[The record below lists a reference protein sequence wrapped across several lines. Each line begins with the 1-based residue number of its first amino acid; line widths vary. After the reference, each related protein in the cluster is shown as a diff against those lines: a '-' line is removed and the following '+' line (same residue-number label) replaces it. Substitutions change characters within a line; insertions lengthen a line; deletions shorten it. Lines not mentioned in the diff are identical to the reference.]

1 MNGKKILVTGSG
13 GLLGSYLIREFSNSV
28 GYSRQELDVTKPL
41 HVRQMVDMVKPDVI
55 IHAAAFTDVDA
66 CEVEIDKAF
75 EINAIGTQNL
85 VNYCLDKDILF
96 VYISSTGVYGSYKA
110 ESYTEFDKVEPPT
123 IHHKSKYEGEKI
135 VRQHLSKYLIVRT
148 GWLYGGGKEYA
159 KDFVYQRFIEACNKD
174 VIYSDESQIGNP
186 TYVHDLIEQIEV
198 LIMNKQYGV
207 FNCVNTA
214 TKVTRFEYVK
224 KTIELCNVSCTVE
237 ASPIGWFNRIAPVS
251 NNESAKNYKLN
262 LLGLNSMPSW
272 EDALKRYIIKEK
284 VFK

>member
-1 MNGKKILVTGSG
+1 MNGEKILVTGSG

-28 GYSRQELDVTKPL
+28 GYSSQELDITKPL
-41 HVRQMVDMVKPDVI
+41 HVRQMVEMVRPDVI
-55 IHAAAFTDVDA
+55 IHAAAFTDVEA
-66 CEVEIDKAF
+66 CEVETDKAF

-85 VNYCLDKDILF
+85 VNCCIDKDILF

-110 ESYTEFDKVEPPT
+110 EGYTEFDKVEPPT

-148 GWLYGGGKEYA
+148 GWLYGGGKEYS
-159 KDFVYQRFIEACNKD
+159 KNFVYQRFIEARNKD
-174 VIYSDESQIGNP
+174 IIYSDDSQIGNP
-186 TYVHDLIEQIEV
+186 TYVYDLIGQIEV
-198 LIMNKQYGV
+198 LIINKQYGI
-207 FNCVNTA
+207 FNCVNAA

-224 KTIELCNVSCTVE
+224 KIIELCNVSCTVE
-237 ASPIGWFNRIAPVS
+237 VSPIGWFNRTAPVS

-262 LLGLNSMPSW
+262 LLDLNSMPSW

-284 VFK
+284 AFK